1 MTMRVQALGP
11 FINESVGIDVSEGM
25 VDRFNKLSS
34 AGLAGG
40 AKAQAHVGNLL
51 SSTPP
56 SEFSSARYQNF
67 DIAAIGLGFHHFSDH
82 AAALRTLAE
91 RLRGGGVLVIIDFQD
106 DGTDLPGTTKEVVRI
121 SGFSEGLIKSMFEEA
136 GLRFKTYQLMEG
148 PIRLGSM
155 NSDHGEIVKTIF
167 AASAIKP

>member
-1 MTMRVQALGP
+1 MNQALGP
-11 FINESVGIDVSEGM
+11 FINESVGVDVSEGM

-34 AGLAGG
+34 AGLASG

-56 SEFSSARYQNF
+56 SEFASPQYQDF

-82 AAALRTLAE
+82 VAALQTLAG
-91 RLRGGGVLVIIDFQD
+91 RLKSGGVLLIIDFQD
-106 DGTDLPGTTKEVVRI
+106 DGTDLPGTTKEVVRL
-121 SGFSEGLIKSMFEEA
+121 SGFSEGLMKSMFEDA
-136 GLRFKTYQLMEG
+136 GLRFKTYQLMDG
-148 PIRLGSM
+148 PIRLGTM

-167 AASAIKP
+167 AASAIKL